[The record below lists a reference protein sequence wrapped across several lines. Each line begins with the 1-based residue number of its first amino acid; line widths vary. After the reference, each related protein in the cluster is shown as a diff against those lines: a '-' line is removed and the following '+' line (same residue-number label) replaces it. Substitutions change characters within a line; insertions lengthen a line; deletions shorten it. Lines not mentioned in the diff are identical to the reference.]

1 MMNRLVAAIRG
12 HFNNAPGPFRT
23 IDYASYHEKTSP
35 DALPDSRALRL
46 SCDAMERDVWGRAGD
61 GVRCTGPPLPHGG
74 WATPSPRTTIK
85 TDHSSGARDSAL
97 HGNIELTNGAR
108 LLDTF
113 LNEGTVSSGMVR
125 DSTMGHVQLV
135 DALVISSELCAI
147 SMVIGAY
154 VRNSILVNS
163 IVCCGAKVS
172 GCRLINTRVCGGE
185 LKECK
190 KHGGCLVLSGV
201 TCGDTTAR
209 EASTRRSTGIG
220 AARPVPSPRTR
231 RSRSFAI
238 CRRAAEPDC
247 RRK

>member
-1 MMNRLVAAIRG
+1 MNRLVAAIRG

-190 KHGGCLVLSGV
+190 EHGGCLVG
-201 TCGDTTAR
+201 CNMWRHD
-209 EASTRRSTGIG
+209 G
-220 AARPVPSPRTR
+220 AGSFYKEEYGY
-231 RSRSFAI
+231 RSRETRPFTADSEI
-238 CRRAAEPDC
+238 KILRHLQTRCRAGLPT
-247 RRK
+247 